1 MSFKIG
7 KSKPA
12 IEKVGQSIWL
22 LILPFILPCLLAA
35 FIASFLLADDILDT
49 PNKKL
54 AKAYN
59 QHQGQIIQS
68 AANEVL
74 RMHQSMLSTAV
85 TDNELRFAVLN
96 QQWEQAEA
104 LIKQKYDDA
113 KGVRVVPASIK
124 RVDMTKPPFINNILL
139 DNFQRIID
147 GETIQAELMK
157 FKDDQSLILIE
168 SIRQDGAPIAF
179 IVLAID
185 PNILAPILDG
195 ASDESGFWELVQTYG
210 DSRLVATAKGDA
222 RARAGTA
229 GTYPLQ
235 IKNWSIQY
243 WSNIESQLATESSS
257 QQLFFYL
264 MATGFIGA
272 LSLLIVG
279 FIINKKIESD
289 ARDLTRILV
298 DNFGRRFNLSDT
310 PMNLTIFNEIADLIS
325 SHSKE
330 MPVQTANLKPKA
342 EENDNQTLQK
352 MVENEKSLVE
362 PIQAPEEAIPKHVFR
377 AYDIRGIVGGEL
389 SVDFATTL
397 GLAIGSEAYE
407 RGQQTIVV
415 ARDGRNSGPEL
426 MNGLIDGL
434 KSSGRDVIDI
444 GEVPSPVMYF
454 ATHQLGTDAGVM
466 ITGSHNPA
474 EYNGFKIILGG
485 ESLSGDDIQ
494 GLYQRMMRQDFM
506 TGTGNST
513 TKDIKQEYIDR
524 ITGDVALAQP
534 LKVVIDCGNGV
545 AGGIA
550 PELLQMLGCEV
561 IGLFCEVDGSFPNHH
576 PDPSKPENL
585 EELINV
591 VRKEKA
597 DIGIAYDGDGD
608 RLGVVAS
615 DGTVIWPDRQM
626 MLYSMDL
633 LNRQPGADIIF
644 DVKCSRHLAQVI
656 SSNGGRPIMYKSGHS
671 LVKAKMKETG
681 ALLAGEQSGHIF
693 FKERW
698 YGFDDGIYAS
708 ARLLEILAN
717 DFRKSSEI
725 FESLPNSINTP
736 EITVAVADDKKFAL
750 IEELTKSADFGD
762 ANIYDIDGLR
772 VEFAHGWGLVR
783 ASNTTPNLTIR
794 FEADDESAIKK
805 IQDVF
810 KQQLLKV
817 DASLD
822 LPF

>member
-1 MSFKIG
+1 MPFNIG
-7 KSKPA
+7 KSKKA
-12 IEKVGQSIWL
+12 SEKIGQSIWL
-22 LILPFILPCLLAA
+22 LVLPFILPCIAAA
-35 FIASFLLADDILDT
+35 FIASFLLVGDILEK
-49 PNKKL
+49 PNRKL

-74 RMHQSMLSTAV
+74 KMHQSMLSVAI

-104 LIKQKYDDA
+104 LVKQKYDGA

-124 RVDMTKPPFINNILL
+124 RVDMTKPPFINNIML

-147 GETIQAELMK
+147 GEDINAELMK
-157 FKDDQSLILIE
+157 FKGEQSLVLIE
-168 SIRQDGAPIAF
+168 SIRQEGAPIAF
-179 IVLAID
+179 IVLALEPNVLD
-185 PNILAPILDG
+185 PVLAG
-195 ASDESGFWELVQTYG
+195 AASDSGFWELVQTYG
-210 DSRLVATAKGDA
+210 DSRLLATAHGDA
-222 RARAGTA
+222 GARTSSPAI
-229 GTYPLQ
+229 YPLQ
-235 IKNWSIQY
+235 INNWSIQY
-243 WSNIESQLATESSS
+243 WSKIEKQLDTKSSS
-257 QQLFFYL
+257 QQLFIYL
-264 MATGFIGA
+264 MAIGIIGA
-272 LSLLIVG
+272 ICVILIG

-298 DNFGRRFNLSDT
+298 DNFGRRFNFGDT
-310 PMNLTIFNEIADLIS
+310 PMKLTIFNEIADLIS
-325 SHSKE
+325 SHSRE
-330 MPVQTANLKPKA
+330 IPVQTANLKPKKA
-342 EENDNQTLQK
+342 EEENQAIKQ
-352 MVENEKSLVE
+352 MVESEKSLVE
-362 PIQAPEEAIPKHVFR
+362 PIKAPEDDIPRHVFR

-426 MNGLIDGL
+426 MSGLIDGL

-485 ESLSGDDIQ
+485 DSLSGDEIQ
-494 GLYQRMMRQDFM
+494 GLYQRMIRQDFM
-506 TGTGNST
+506 TGTGNLT

-561 IGLFCEVDGSFPNHH
+561 VGLFCEVDGSFPNHH

-698 YGFDDGIYAS
+698 YGFDDALYAS

-725 FESLPNSINTP
+725 FESLPNSTNTP
-736 EITVAVADDKKFAL
+736 EITVSVADDKKFQL
-750 IEELTKSADFGD
+750 IEELAKSADFGD

-772 VEFAHGWGLVR
+772 VEFADGWGLVR

-794 FEADDESAIKK
+794 FEADDDSAIKR
-805 IQDVF
+805 IQTIF

-817 DASLD
+817 DDSLD